1 MTLRSR
7 YDREIVSLALPA
19 LGALAAEPLY
29 LLVDT
34 AIVGHLGRPQL
45 AALGI
50 AFTILGGTFA
60 IFNFLQYGTT
70 AQVARAGGA
79 GEEETARR
87 LGAQAVWLSLGFGVA
102 VSGLIALLA
111 PQLVALMGGEGQT
124 ADYAVEY
131 LRIAAIGFPAAFL
144 ALGAQGYL
152 RGVADLRTPLVVLIA
167 GNVANVVLEVLFVYG
182 FDWGIAGSAWGTAI
196 AQLGMGAAF
205 VVVVLRR
212 LAPGEAA
219 VRIAL
224 ARRVLSL
231 GKWIFIR
238 TTALMLSFVLAGA
251 VATRFGDASIA
262 AHQVAFQ
269 LWIFLALVLDSV
281 AIAGQII
288 VGRELGAGRRE
299 EAYGASERMIWLSVA
314 LGAVFAALMLVLAGV
329 LPRAFTGDASV
340 LDETALL
347 WPIFALM
354 QPLNG
359 AVFALD
365 GILIGASDGPFLA
378 LSMVAAF
385 VVVCRRSRCRAR
397 GGLGD
402 SRRLGR
408 ARRPHRR
415 PADAD
420 DDAVPARSLARDRV
434 GVNVLG
440 GELEP
445 CSVDPVTGYFRDGY
459 CHTAGSDLGFHVVCA
474 VMTEEFLEFS
484 VAAGNDLVTP
494 QPQWMF
500 PGLRPGDRWCVVA
513 ARWQEALEAGVAPP
527 VVLEAT
533 HASALEF
540 VSLSDLEAHAFE
552 V

>member
-1 MTLRSR
+1 VRLRSS
-7 YDREIVSLALPA
+7 YDREIIGLALPA

-50 AFTILGGTFA
+50 SITILGGTFA

-79 GEEETARR
+79 GEVETARR
-87 LGAQAVWLSLGFGVA
+87 LGAQAVWLSLAFGLA
-102 VSGLIALLA
+102 VSALIAALA
-111 PQLVALMGGEGQT
+111 PQLVSLMGGDGQT
-124 ADYAVEY
+124 ADYATQY
-131 LRIAAIGFPAAFL
+131 LRIAAVGFPAAFL

-182 FDWGIAGSAWGTAI
+182 FDWGIAGSAWGTAV

-205 VVVVLRR
+205 VVVVLRA
-212 LAPGEAA
+212 LEPGEAA
-219 VRIAL
+219 VRLAL

-251 VATRFGDASIA
+251 VATRFGDSAIA

-288 VGRELGAGRRE
+288 VGRELGAGRRDD
-299 EAYGASERMIWLSVA
+299 AYGASERMIWLSVA
-314 LGAVFAALMLVLAGV
+314 LGAVFAVGMLVLAGV
-329 LPRAFTGDASV
+329 LPRAFTDDASV
-340 LDETALL
+340 LDQAALL
-347 WPIFALM
+347 WPLFALM

-365 GILIGASDGPFLA
+365 GILIGASDGRFLA
-378 LSMVAAF
+378 VSMVGAFLACAAVLLAALQEDWGIRGVWAAL
-385 VVVCRRSRCRAR
+385 VVLIVVRLTLMTTRFRR
-397 GGLGD
+397 
-402 SRRLGR
+402 GR
-408 ARRPHRR
+408 W
-415 PADAD
+415 
-420 DDAVPARSLARDRV
+420 L
-434 GVNVLG
+434 
-440 GELEP
+440 
-445 CSVDPVTGYFRDGY
+445 VTGW
-459 CHTAGSDLGFHVVCA
+459 A
-474 VMTEEFLEFS
+474 
-484 VAAGNDLVTP
+484 
-494 QPQWMF
+494 
-500 PGLRPGDRWCVVA
+500 
-513 ARWQEALEAGVAPP
+513 
-527 VVLEAT
+527 
-533 HASALEF
+533 
-540 VSLSDLEAHAFE
+540 
-552 V
+552 